1 MENHKVSINNVIMF
15 AGTYI
20 AFLIGSGFATGQE
33 VLQYFTAYGFW
44 GVAGALVMFGIFLY
58 VCVSFILV
66 GYDNTFAKPNDV
78 YKYYCGKYV
87 GTFFDYF
94 STLFIYMSYF
104 VMIAGAGA
112 TMKQQYGISE
122 VVGAIIMAVLSGVTV
137 AFGLKNI
144 VKVLGKIGPVV
155 VILSIFLGLYAIFSN
170 PSWLSEGNK
179 IVGELQ
185 KTKASTNWLFSSL
198 SYIGFCMLWLTAFV
212 AALGKQTNSKKEG
225 ALGIF
230 FGVLGFT
237 LAVVIVSLGLLANVK
252 ELANSQIPSL
262 ILASKIHPAFATV
275 FSIIVIAGI
284 YTTAVPLLWTAS
296 SRVVSDDSSS
306 KFKISTIILAAVGCF
321 IGLKV
326 PFDKLVNVVYV
337 LNGYVGFLLFFIML
351 GKSIIRIKN
360 KNKNN

>member
-1 MENHKVSINNVIMF
+1 
-15 AGTYI
+15 
-20 AFLIGSGFATGQE
+20 
-33 VLQYFTAYGFW
+33 
-44 GVAGALVMFGIFLY
+44 
-58 VCVSFILV
+58 
-66 GYDNTFAKPNDV
+66 
-78 YKYYCGKYV
+78 
-87 GTFFDYF
+87 
-94 STLFIYMSYF
+94 MSYF

-122 VVGAIIMAVLSGVTV
+122 IVGAIIMAVLSGGTV

-144 VKVLGKIGPVV
+144 VKILGKIGPVV
-155 VILSIFLGLYAIFSN
+155 VIISIFLGLYAIFTN
-170 PSWLSEGNK
+170 FGGLAEGHA

-185 KTKASTNWLFSSL
+185 KTKASTNWFFSSL

-212 AALGKQTNSKKEG
+212 AALGKQANSKKEG
-225 ALGIF
+225 GLGIF
-230 FGVLGFT
+230 LLGFT
-237 LAVVIVSLGLLANVK
+237 LAVIIVSLGLLANIK

-262 ILASKIHPAFATV
+262 ILAAKIHPAFATV

-296 SRVVSDDSSS
+296 SRVVSDDTTT
-306 KFKISTIILAAVGCF
+306 KFKISTIVLAAIGCF

-351 GKSIIRIKN
+351 VKSIIRIKN
-360 KNKNN
+360 SKK

>member
-1 MENHKVSINNVIMF
+1 
-15 AGTYI
+15 
-20 AFLIGSGFATGQE
+20 
-33 VLQYFTAYGFW
+33 
-44 GVAGALVMFGIFLY
+44 
-58 VCVSFILV
+58 
-66 GYDNTFAKPNDV
+66 
-78 YKYYCGKYV
+78 
-87 GTFFDYF
+87 
-94 STLFIYMSYF
+94 
-104 VMIAGAGA
+104 MIAGAGA

-170 PSWLSEGNK
+170 PSGLSEGNK
-179 IVGELQ
+179 IVGYLQ

-296 SRVVSDDSSS
+296 SRVVSERDSSS
-306 KFKISTIILAAVGCF
+306 KFKISTIVLAAVGCF

>member
-1 MENHKVSINNVIMF
+1 MDNHKVNISNVIMF

-44 GVAGALVMFGIFLY
+44 GVAGALLMFAVFLY
-58 VCVSFILV
+58 VCLSFIFV
-66 GYDNTFAKPNDV
+66 GYDNTFEKPNDV

-104 VMIAGAGA
+104 VMIAGSGA

-122 VVGAIIMAVLSGVTV
+122 VIGAIIMAVLSGTTV

-144 VKVLGKIGPVV
+144 VKVLGKIGPIV
-155 VILSIFLGLYAIFSN
+155 VIISIFLGLYAIFTN
-170 PSWLSEGNK
+170 FEGLSEGNK

-185 KTKASTNWLFSSL
+185 KTKASTNWFFSSL

-212 AALGKQTNSKKEG
+212 AALGKQANSKREG
-225 ALGIF
+225 GLGIF

-237 LAVVIVSLGLLANVK
+237 LAVIIVSLGLLANIK

-262 ILASKIHPAFATV
+262 ILAAKINPIFATI

-296 SRVVSDDSSS
+296 SRVISDDTSS
-306 KFKISTIILAAVGCF
+306 KFKIATAVLAAVGCF

-326 PFDKLVNVVYV
+326 PFDKLVNIVYV
-337 LNGYVGFLLFFIML
+337 LNGYVGFLLFFIMVI
-351 GKSIIRIKN
+351 KSIIRIKN
-360 KNKNN
+360 KNNN